1 MLNDLETNGAGS
13 FRSKSKEGAVKQCLK
28 NAISKRVA
36 FITFLFRMPGNSHN
50 NANGPGFS
58 CDGDFLVAATP
69 WEGDAA
75 VGCMAYKWVD
85 RKSTLFGQLREVVHF
100 FI

>member
-13 FRSKSKEGAVKQCLK
+13 FRSKSKEGTVRNLLK
-28 NAISKRVA
+28 THFYIKKRVA
-36 FITFLFRMPGNSHN
+36 FLLRFLSQGTSHK

-85 RKSTLFGQLREVVHF
+85 RKKLYLGN
-100 FI
+100 